1 MTIDVRDNPDRS
13 RYEISVDG
21 EVVGIADYALSGDA
35 MIFPHTFIDPS
46 RRGQGLAARLVQVAL
61 DDARRAGRT
70 VVPQCWYVAEFID
83 DHPEYRDLV
92 AA

>member
-1 MTIDVRDNPDRS
+1 MTIDVHDNQERS

-21 EVVGIADYALSGDA
+21 EVAGVADYVLRGES
-35 MIFPHTFIDPS
+35 MIFPHTYIDPA
-46 RRGQGLAARLVQVAL
+46 RRGQGLAAQLVQVAL

-83 DHPEYRDLV
+83 GHPEYRDLV